1 MGAIATFWSRI
12 RISDAVLYGLSA
24 AFAALTAVTS
34 TLLPHRAW
42 GAVAWWGYAA
52 AFLITFVVLRR
63 LLLTFAVFA
72 AVTLV
77 PLVTQ
82 AVQRA
87 GGRIDRAQE
96 EVHVVEQMG
105 QRLLDT
111 GTPYLDRPAIAAL
124 PEPERLLGYSPY
136 QPGMAIFGIPRAVLG
151 DHWWT
156 DARVWFAAATIAA
169 LLWTL
174 RLLAGLV
181 APPGLVLVAQ
191 SIAVLPICTL
201 TLTTGGDDLPVVS
214 LAVLAMAFTARHRW
228 VAAGVTIGLAGA
240 LKLFALPAAV
250 VLLVLAFQPAGWFSR
265 PRRGAAPASP
275 GAVSQ
280 ASGGVS
286 SALSGA
292 ASSGAA
298 SSAFPGGAS
307 SALASGASPA
317 LAGGDSSALAGS
329 DSSALAS
336 GASSALAGSDSSAV
350 AGGASSALAGGD
362 SLTGGAPS
370 AGAVRRAALFA
381 LGAFGLPLMVML
393 PALAVAPSAF
403 VENVL
408 RFPAG
413 HGLVTSP
420 AQSPLPGQLIASSI
434 GAGRTIALS
443 LLVAAGLAI
452 GVWLLRRPPQNT
464 GSAALVVALGLTA
477 AIMLIPSTR
486 FGYLLYPAAF
496 AALWWAL
503 RQPAARAPNQPT
515 DIWPATSGAA

>member
-1 MGAIATFWSRI
+1 MGAIATFWSRP
-12 RISDAVLYGLSA
+12 RFSDAVLYGLSA
-24 AFAALTAVTS
+24 AFASLTAVTS

-42 GAVAWWGYAA
+42 GAIAWWGYTA
-52 AFLITFVVLRR
+52 AFLITFVALRR

-77 PLVTQ
+77 PLITQ

-87 GGRIDRAQE
+87 GGRTDRAQE

-111 GTPYLDRPAIAAL
+111 GTPYLDRPAITAL

-174 RLLAGLV
+174 RLLADLV

-214 LAVLAMAFTARHRW
+214 LVVLAMAFTARHRW

-240 LKLFALPAAV
+240 LKLFALPAAL
-250 VLLVLAFQPAGWFSR
+250 VLLVLAFQSAGWLSR

-275 GAVSQ
+275 DAVSQ

-286 SALSGA
+286 SVASGA
-292 ASSGAA
+292 ASS
-298 SSAFPGGAS
+298 
-307 SALASGASPA
+307 A
-317 LAGGDSSALAGS
+317 LAGGDSSAL
-329 DSSALAS
+329 
-336 GASSALAGSDSSAV
+336 

-362 SLTGGAPS
+362 SSALAGGDSSALAGGASLTDGAAS
-370 AGAVRRAALFA
+370 AGGATSVGAVRRAALFA
-381 LGAFGLPLMVML
+381 LGAFGLPLLVML

-420 AQSPLPGQLIASSI
+420 AQSPLPGQLIASST

>member
-1 MGAIATFWSRI
+1 MGAIATFWSRT
-12 RISDAVLYGLSA
+12 RVSDAVLYGLSA

-42 GAVAWWGYAA
+42 GAIAWWGYAA

-63 LLLTFAVFA
+63 LLLTFVVFA

-87 GGRIDRAQE
+87 GGRTDRAQE
-96 EVHVVEQMG
+96 EVLVVEQMG

-156 DARVWFAAATIAA
+156 DARIWFAAATIAA

-174 RLLAGLV
+174 HLLADLV

-214 LAVLAMAFTARHRW
+214 LSLLAMAFTARHRW

-240 LKLFALPAAV
+240 LKLFALPAAL
-250 VLLVLAFQPAGWFSR
+250 VLLVLAFQSAGGTAWFGR
-265 PRRGAAPASP
+265 ARRGAASTSVSPDVGVLASSDG
-275 GAVSQ
+275 GAP
-280 ASGGVS
+280 
-286 SALSGA
+286 
-292 ASSGAA
+292 ASSG
-298 SSAFPGGAS
+298 GA
-307 SALASGASPA
+307 ALAT
-317 LAGGDSSALAGS
+317 S
-329 DSSALAS
+329 D
-336 GASSALAGSDSSAV
+336 
-350 AGGASSALAGGD
+350 
-362 SLTGGAPS
+362 GGAPAS
-370 AGAVRRAALFA
+370 SGGAAVRRAAMFA
-381 LGAFGLPLMVML
+381 AGAFGLPLLVML
-393 PALAVAPSAF
+393 PVLAVAPSAF

-420 AQSPLPGQLIASSI
+420 AQSPLPGQLIASST
-434 GAGRTIALS
+434 GPGRTIALS

-452 GVWLLRRPPQNT
+452 GVWLLRRPPQDT

-503 RQPAARAPNQPT
+503 RQPAAKAPDQPT
-515 DIWPATSGAA
+515 DIWPATSEAA

>member
-1 MGAIATFWSRI
+1 MGAIATFWSRT
-12 RISDAVLYGLSA
+12 RVSDAVLYGLSA
-24 AFAALTAVTS
+24 AFSALTAVTS

-42 GAVAWWGYAA
+42 GAIAWWGYAA

-63 LLLTFAVFA
+63 LLLTFAVFV

-87 GGRIDRAQE
+87 GGRTDRAQE

-136 QPGMAIFGIPRAVLG
+136 QPGMAIFGIPRGVLG

-156 DARVWFAAATIAA
+156 DARIWFAAATIAA

-174 RLLAGLV
+174 RLLADLV

-214 LAVLAMAFTARHRW
+214 LSVLAMAFTARHRW

-240 LKLFALPAAV
+240 LKLFALPGAL
-250 VLLVLAFQPAGWFSR
+250 VLLGLAFHAAGGTGWFSR
-265 PRRGAAPASP
+265 RRRGAAPASP
-275 GAVSQ
+275 GAASQ
-280 ASGGVS
+280 TSGGVS
-286 SALSGA
+286 SASS
-292 ASSGAA
+292 SSGAA
-298 SSAFPGGAS
+298 S
-307 SALASGASPA
+307 
-317 LAGGDSSALAGS
+317 
-329 DSSALAS
+329 
-336 GASSALAGSDSSAV
+336 
-350 AGGASSALAGGD
+350 
-362 SLTGGAPS
+362 TGG
-370 AGAVRRAALFA
+370 VRRAALFA
-381 LGAFGLPLMVML
+381 LGAFGLPLLVML
-393 PALAVAPSAF
+393 PVLAVAPSAF

-420 AQSPLPGQLIASSI
+420 AQSPLPGQLIASST

-452 GVWLLRRPPQNT
+452 GVWLLRRPPKTT

-503 RQPAARAPNQPT
+503 RQPAAEAPDQPT
-515 DIWPATSGAA
+515 DIWPATSEAA

>member
-1 MGAIATFWSRI
+1 MGAIATFWSRT
-12 RISDAVLYGLSA
+12 RVSDAVLYGLSA
-24 AFAALTAVTS
+24 AFSALTAVTS

-42 GAVAWWGYAA
+42 GAIAWWGYAA

-63 LLLTFAVFA
+63 LLLTFAVFV

-87 GGRIDRAQE
+87 GGRTDRAQE

-136 QPGMAIFGIPRAVLG
+136 QPGMAIFGIPRGVLG

-156 DARVWFAAATIAA
+156 DARIWFAAATIAA

-174 RLLAGLV
+174 RLLADLV

-214 LAVLAMAFTARHRW
+214 LSVLAMAFTARHRW

-240 LKLFALPAAV
+240 LKLFALPAAL
-250 VLLVLAFQPAGWFSR
+250 VLLVLAFHAAGGTGWFSR

-275 GAVSQ
+275 GAASQ
-280 ASGGVS
+280 TSGGVS
-286 SALSGA
+286 SASS
-292 ASSGAA
+292 SSGAA
-298 SSAFPGGAS
+298 S
-307 SALASGASPA
+307 
-317 LAGGDSSALAGS
+317 
-329 DSSALAS
+329 
-336 GASSALAGSDSSAV
+336 
-350 AGGASSALAGGD
+350 
-362 SLTGGAPS
+362 TGG
-370 AGAVRRAALFA
+370 VRRAALFA
-381 LGAFGLPLMVML
+381 LGAFGLPLLVML
-393 PALAVAPSAF
+393 PVLAVAPSAF

-420 AQSPLPGQLIASSI
+420 AQSPLPGQLIASST

-452 GVWLLRRPPQNT
+452 GVWLLRRPPKTT

-503 RQPAARAPNQPT
+503 RQPAAEAPDQPT
-515 DIWPATSGAA
+515 DIWPATSEAA